1 MVPRKRDRLFLGRFK
16 GIAKGTGLQRKSPLT
31 ILSFD
36 RQRRFLSHAGKKA
49 GLKTL
54 QRKHSVQKNCWRQLW
69 SKQEHSEC
77 QFRPQARASHGSSRR
92 YRRGTGRAAPHIPPE
107 GRSRETLRFGRE
119 PRRRAAAFPREARAA
134 PLRRGM
140 EAKRNRRTAQLRARA
155 CPRTYPER
163 FPAASAAFRRKAA
176 RKHRPDFPGKRRQ
189 ASPGRA
195 FWCRSGDARA
205 PAYPDRKYSRK
216 IQRPEAR
223 PAGRASAHRRPSR
236 RHSPARRR

>member
-1 MVPRKRDRLFLGRFK
+1 MPASSRQNMLFCGNPLRIRNFYRVDVGIDPYKGKMTTTEQRFHHLRYSEGGWFQGR
-16 GIAKGTGLQRKSPLT
+16 GIASSLVALRGIVKGTGLPRESPLT

-54 QRKHSVQKNCWRQLW
+54 QRKPSVQKDCRRQLR

-134 PLRRGM
+134 PSRRGM
-140 EAKRNRRTAQLRARA
+140 EAERNR
-155 CPRTYPER
+155 
-163 FPAASAAFRRKAA
+163 
-176 RKHRPDFPGKRRQ
+176 
-189 ASPGRA
+189 
-195 FWCRSGDARA
+195 
-205 PAYPDRKYSRK
+205 
-216 IQRPEAR
+216 
-223 PAGRASAHRRPSR
+223 
-236 RHSPARRR
+236 